1 MRILSVVRKHYY
13 GAPTALEP
21 MYVWF
26 TIPLREMGHD
36 VDTFDHFEMNRT
48 LGRERATTTLVE
60 KVQKGGFDLVFYQTS
75 GQEPVETAALA
86 GLSRRVCIAAWNSD
100 DDWQWDTTRHLA
112 GNFTFMITTYPHI
125 YQQNRIQYPNLLLSQ
140 WGCLRDGNNDPRK
153 KDIAFSFAGS
163 IYGERNKACRY
174 LSRKAGLAC
183 FGRGARLVRLG
194 LPYCPGIFQF
204 PWLAGESLEL
214 SAVHDIWKRSRI
226 SYTPLAGSARPELQ
240 IKARLFEMGLSGT
253 MVLCEYTPLLHRYYE
268 PEQELVTFRG
278 LEDCAD
284 KARWYLAHES
294 EQRRVAQLY
303 RKRTLHEHM
312 WEHRFRD
319 LFLQMGMREPN
330 FIRVH

>member
-1 MRILSVVRKHYY
+1 MRILSVVRKRYY

-21 MYVWF
+21 MYLWF
-26 TIPLREMGHD
+26 TIPLREMGHE

-48 LGRERATTTLVE
+48 QGREQATATLVK

-100 DDWQWDTTRHLA
+100 DDWQWDSTRHLA

-140 WGCLRDGNNDPRK
+140 WGCLRDRDNDPPK

-163 IYGERNKACRY
+163 IYGERNAACKY
-174 LSRKAGLAC
+174 LRSQGGLVC
-183 FGRGARLVRLG
+183 FGRGARR
-194 LPYCPGIFQF
+194 F
-204 PWLAGESLEL
+204 PWLAGRSLEY
-214 SAVHDIWKRSRI
+214 SAVREIWNRSRI
-226 SYTPLAGSARPELQ
+226 SYTPLASSTGQLLQ

-253 MVLCEYTPLLHRYYE
+253 IVLCEYTPVLNRYYQPGYE
-268 PEQELVTFRG
+268 IVTFDS

-294 EQRRVAQLY
+294 ERARIADRY
-303 RKRTLHEHM
+303 RDRTLREHM
-312 WEHRFRD
+312 WEHRFTD
-319 LFLQMGMREPN
+319 LFLQMGIGEASAL
-330 FIRVH
+330 VTE